1 MRTPRSLLPAAVATL
16 VLIGCGASG
25 SDVKR
30 AQQDEPCPEGTRELK
45 PRDVLPTT
53 PPRTRLGQA
62 DPTDAK
68 RYVEPFKAAL
78 GDRLKS
84 VRTAVVL
91 ERNAD
96 FGTAVVVINGT
107 EKMGDPRDVLAG
119 AQDNARPGT
128 HPREY
133 TIAGRPGMISE
144 ESDGAIAAVAI
155 SDCAMVMLSGPD
167 TPLVKR
173 IAGHVKAQD

>member
-1 MRTPRSLLPAAVATL
+1 MSMSRSLFPTLIAALAL
-16 VLIGCGASG
+16 VGCGASG

-30 AQQDEPCPEGTRELK
+30 AQQDGPCPEGTRELK

-68 RYVEPFKAAL
+68 RYVEPFEAAL
-78 GDRLKS
+78 GDHLKS
-84 VRTAVVL
+84 VRTGVVL
-91 ERNAD
+91 ERNAN
-96 FGTAVVVINGT
+96 FGTAVVVVNGT

-119 AQDNARPGT
+119 AQDSARPGT
-128 HPREY
+128 NPRAY

-167 TPLVKR
+167 TPMVKQ
-173 IAGHVKAQD
+173 IAGHLQAQD